1 MSLLSLLMSEATS
14 LLFFSSEAT
23 NNHYWRSLSYLS
35 YYLLI
40 WTTGQ
45 EITSDCKDP
54 IDIMIEFTGISLR
67 HFVPF
72 TFSYKKSSNKCCKWI
87 FEGIQDLE
95 VISFE
100 SGSLKLIFV
109 TSFSLILSIF
119 NPYMNQKRFF
129 NSKVSLGSYAF

>member
-1 MSLLSLLMSEATS
+1 MVSTGRFALERFDRDLRLIIKETHLHLNSVLSLPLN
-14 LLFFSSEAT
+14 FSCLKMSEAT

-72 TFSYKKSSNKCCKWI
+72 TFSSKKSSNKCCP
-87 FEGIQDLE
+87 FPSD
-95 VISFE
+95 
-100 SGSLKLIFV
+100 
-109 TSFSLILSIF
+109 
-119 NPYMNQKRFF
+119 P
-129 NSKVSLGSYAF
+129 